1 MKDGLDRNDQTRE
14 VIGKVAMRIGII
26 GAGVSGLVAAYRLNE
41 EHDVTVF
48 EANNYIGGHTN
59 TIAVEENG
67 KEINVDTGFIVFND
81 RTYPN
86 FISLIDEL
94 GVASQKT
101 QMSFSVRCEQTGLE
115 YRGADL
121 NGLFAQR
128 KNLVNPRFLRLLYDL
143 VRFKGVAA
151 PLLESEKESES
162 VRQFLARNNF
172 SKQFVEQYF
181 LPMGSAIWSCPFE
194 TFMEFP
200 IRFIAE
206 FYQNHGLLGVS
217 DRPQWRVIKG
227 GSKQYIAPLTNGFT
241 DRIHLNSKISGVIRE
256 PNSVAI
262 QATNGDSHEF
272 DHVIFACHADQA
284 LAVLAE
290 SATATEKEILS
301 CFPYEK
307 NVARLHTQSDVLPKS
322 RRAWACWNYLREK
335 PSQSD
340 AHAKATVTY
349 NMNILQSLECQ
360 KTYCVTLNDTAR
372 IRDENILRE
381 IVYHHPTFN
390 VRRREMQLRQADIIG
405 PNRTSFCGAYWG
417 NGFHEDGVKS
427 AIAVVEGLTA
437 NANRRLPNE
446 ATC

>member
-1 MKDGLDRNDQTRE
+1 
-14 VIGKVAMRIGII
+14 MRIGII
-26 GAGVSGLVAAYRLNE
+26 GAGISGLTAAFRLYD
-41 EHDVTVF
+41 EHDVSVF

-59 TIAVEENG
+59 TITVEEDD
-67 KEINVDTGFIVFND
+67 KTVNVDTGFIVFND

-86 FISLIDEL
+86 FISQMDEL
-94 GVASQKT
+94 GVTSQET

-128 KNLVNPRFLRLLYDL
+128 KNLLNPRFLRLLYDL

-151 PLLESEKESES
+151 PLLESEKETES

-227 GSKQYIAPLTNGFT
+227 GSNQYIAPMTKRFN
-241 DRIHLNSKISGVIRE
+241 DKIHLNSKINRVMRGE
-256 PNSVAI
+256 NSVTI
-262 QATNGDSHEF
+262 QVNDNSRHEF

-284 LAVLAE
+284 LSILGE
-290 SATATEKEILS
+290 SATEMEREILS
-301 CFPYEK
+301 CFPYER
-307 NVARLHTQSDVLPKS
+307 NVARLHTQSDILPKN

-335 PSQSD
+335 PTQKD
-340 AHAKATVTY
+340 AFAKATVTY
-349 NMNILQSLECQ
+349 NMNILQSLDCR
-360 KTYCVTLNDTAR
+360 KTYCVTLNDAGR

-390 VRRREMQLRQADIIG
+390 VRRREMQLRHADIIG
-405 PNRTSFCGAYWG
+405 PNRTSYCGAYWG

-427 AIAVVEGLTA
+427 AITVVEGLAKKHSQLTSGA
-437 NANRRLPNE
+437 N
-446 ATC
+446 C